1 MVSALEYVQTMN
13 ILHAITLAALLHH
26 APAPMPV
33 CHKGTVSYKFVG
45 TPGATFVYSGAKY
58 SIPASGWIELLSE
71 QTTYL
76 AANGRTLPLDV
87 WPIDAFGTR
96 TVPLQAVQ
104 ESAPSAPV
112 NPNNATTS
120 VATLSTIN

>member
-1 MVSALEYVQTMN
+1 MN

-33 CHKGTVSYKFVG
+33 CHTGTVSYRFTG
-45 TPGATFVYSGAKY
+45 APGATFTYGGTRYLV
-58 SIPASGWIELLSE
+58 PASGWIELLSADGDKA
-71 QTTYL
+71 YL

-96 TVPLQAVQ
+96 TVPVQ
-104 ESAPSAPV
+104 EPAAAAADSI
-112 NPNNATTS
+112 
-120 VATLSTIN
+120 STINN